1 MMIPGRNMIVMIL
14 VVFCGFSACDA
25 GAKKLERKPKTH
37 IGKKEKEE
45 KGLVMV
51 YETPAPSAVFGILST
66 DLKKM
71 KLMKFNLGDTIN
83 DPAFELGRM
92 IAELSIASEKK
103 DQYSIYRSLQQI
115 HGVFNQLKITDRSL
129 DSLLTQSEKVVLR
142 KVDLQQKANEL
153 YPKVKE
159 LFIISG
165 RKSDLAAV
173 KMGVFVHQMDFIL
186 TNQKKIAKDK
196 MAELLEFQKATA
208 QNLLSNLIDVDDNGR
223 IDHYQTQLERILSVF
238 DEMNFTSQPEL
249 IYQDEQGVYVISGG
263 REYSVEGEVITDL
276 QDIVRNFNETPAENE
291 E

>member
-1 MMIPGRNMIVMIL
+1 MIVMIL
-14 VVFCGFSACDA
+14 AVFYGFSACDA

-45 KGLVMV
+45 KGLVMI
-51 YETPAPSAVFGILST
+51 YGTPAPSAVFGLFST

-71 KLMKFNLGDTIN
+71 KVTTFNLGDSIN
-83 DPAFELGRM
+83 YPSFELGRM
-92 IAELSIASEKK
+92 IAELSLASEKK

-115 HGVFNQLKITDRSL
+115 QRVFRQLKITDRSL
-129 DSLLTQSEKVVLR
+129 DSLMTQSEKVVLR
-142 KVDLQQKANEL
+142 KADLRQKADEL

-165 RKSDLAAV
+165 RKSDLAAL
-173 KMGVFVHQMDFIL
+173 KMGIFVHQMDFIL
-186 TNQKKIAKDK
+186 TNHKKIAKDK
-196 MAELLEFQKATA
+196 LAELLEFQKATA
-208 QNLLSNLIDVDDNGR
+208 QNLLSILIDVDDQGQM
-223 IDHYQTQLERILSVF
+223 DHFQTQLERILSVF
-238 DEMNFTSQPEL
+238 DKMNFTFQREL

-276 QDIVRNFNETPAENE
+276 QDIVQNFNETPAEDE